1 MFVSHVHGFVSATT
15 HLPLVAATINNGRIG
30 DFENFAMNTGI
41 TALRESVWLYPIL
54 EIVHIVGIAMLL
66 GNLVAFEARVLGASK
81 NIDLSALARLALP
94 LSVLGFLLAAMSG
107 LTMFATQALELL
119 ENPAFKWKM
128 LFLLIAGGNA
138 AWFHARGS
146 MNRADVVAK
155 MQVVG
160 SFIVWIAVLSCGRL
174 IAYV

>member
-1 MFVSHVHGFVSATT
+1 MISSVTV
-15 HLPLVAATINNGRIG
+15 
-30 DFENFAMNTGI
+30 
-41 TALRESVWLYPIL
+41 LRESAWLYPIL

-66 GNLVAFEARVLGASK
+66 GNLVAFEARVLGAARTL
-81 NIDLSALARLALP
+81 DLRALARLALP
-94 LSVLGFLLAAMSG
+94 LSLLGFLLAAASG

-138 AWFHARGS
+138 AWFHGRGS
-146 MNRADVVAK
+146 MHRIDMIAK
-155 MQVVG
+155 LQVIG

>member
-1 MFVSHVHGFVSATT
+1 MISSVTV
-15 HLPLVAATINNGRIG
+15 
-30 DFENFAMNTGI
+30 
-41 TALRESVWLYPIL
+41 LRESAWLYPIL

-66 GNLVAFEARVLGASK
+66 GNLVAFEARVLGAGK
-81 NIDLSALARLALP
+81 TLDLRALARLALP
-94 LSVLGFLLAAMSG
+94 LSLLGFLLAAASG

-138 AWFHARGS
+138 AWFHGRGS
-146 MNRADVVAK
+146 MHRIDMIAK
-155 MQVVG
+155 LQVIG